1 MKKKVRKIRGV
12 KEGEEDFSVQT
23 PASIIEN
30 VNSVI
35 LGVQIFIYIIAGISL
50 LVGGIGIMNT
60 MYTAVVERT
69 KEIGIMKSIGARN
82 STVFSLFFIES
93 GFLGTI
99 GGAVGALI
107 GYLLATGLAFVG
119 KMVLGSEL
127 ISAHISPQ
135 LIIGSLLFSFV
146 LGSFFGTLPAIG
158 ASRLNPVDALRYA
171 K

>member
-1 MKKKVRKIRGV
+1 
-12 KEGEEDFSVQT
+12 
-23 PASIIEN
+23 
-30 VNSVI
+30 
-35 LGVQIFIYIIAGISL
+35 
-50 LVGGIGIMNT
+50 MNT

-82 STVFSLFFIES
+82 SAVFSLFFIES
-93 GFLGTI
+93 GLLGTV

-107 GYLLATGLAFVG
+107 GYLSATGLAFVG
-119 KMVLGSEL
+119 KMILGSEL

-135 LIIGSLLFSFV
+135 LIIGAVLFSFV
-146 LGSFFGTLPAIG
+146 VGSFFGTLPAIQ